1 MKVHDCL
8 DDFVYSGDGC
18 VVTIGNFDGVHL
30 GHQAII
36 EYGRRL
42 ADAENLSLV
51 GVTFEPSP
59 ARFLRPD
66 SPARVLTPI
75 ALKKELLSEVGLDEL
90 IVIEPTR
97 DFLSLSDEDFVEQVL
112 VKRIGVRHIVEG
124 QTFGFGRRR
133 GGTVVGLK
141 KLAEQFGFK
150 SHIVN
155 AVTRP
160 IEGESLVAISSSLI
174 RPLAGTGQF
183 DKVHKCLGRDY
194 ILSGKIVSGRGWGR
208 KIGFPTVNIELE
220 NAGQI
225 VPEDGVFAGWASW
238 GAGVHDARC
247 AKVYDAA
254 ISIGHCE
261 TFSDGKWQI
270 EAFLLDYGV
279 SENYNRPDDKGQEPE
294 PLAGKSMLL
303 GFAERIREQRRFG
316 SVEELAEAIKADCQ
330 QVRKAKN
337 VTAHGINFSTG

>member
-1 MKVHDCL
+1 MKVYGCL
-8 DDFVYSGDGC
+8 DDFVRSGDGC

-36 EYGRRL
+36 QRGRRL
-42 ADAENLSLV
+42 ADEEHLSLV

-66 SPARVLTPI
+66 SPARILTPI
-75 ALKKELLSEVGLDEL
+75 SLKKELLNEAGLDEL

-97 DFLSLSDEDFVEQVL
+97 DFLSLSDEAFVEQVL
-112 VKRIGVRHIVEG
+112 VKQIGVRHIVEG
-124 QTFGFGRRR
+124 QTFGFGKRR

-141 KLAEQFGFK
+141 KLAEQYGFK
-150 SHIVN
+150 SHTVN
-155 AVTRP
+155 AVTKP

-174 RPLAGTGQF
+174 RPLVGAGQF
-183 DKVHKCLGRDY
+183 DKVHKCLDRDY
-194 ILSGKIVSGRGWGR
+194 ILAGKVVSGRGWGR

-238 GAGVHDARC
+238 ADSIHDARG

-279 SENYNRPDDKGQEPE
+279 PENYNGPDGKAQEAQ
-294 PLAGKSMLL
+294 PLTGKTILL
-303 GFAERIREQRRFG
+303 GFVERIRDQRRFS
-316 SVEELAEAIKADCQ
+316 SVEKLAEAIKADCQ
-330 QVRKAKN
+330 RVRNAGN
-337 VTAHGINFSTG
+337 NAGAGN